1 MGNHRAEA
9 RKNMRTASYLTTGAA
24 LQIVTLF
31 GLAYATDSHL
41 PGISPMAAVSIFIDG
56 TKDILPT
63 DDSQD
68 PDRMRDALNGA
79 YDQGYDYTSEFEH
92 GGNIYIDYPREFG
105 VMTGLGSH
113 TYEDSKAVAAAKTK
127 AAIKEAVK
135 QNPGDPV
142 YVVGFSQGSNAASD
156 VLAQLEAENPDKD
169 YSNVTFVLLG
179 NGARNDGG
187 LWARMPAGVYVPLI
201 GLRFGAS
208 TNPASPSYAENAP
221 QVIQISKQYDGASD
235 VPKYVLNPLAWANVA
250 LGFMSVHNGY
260 YSEVDLDLTGPNG
273 EPDGKVDQLDVE
285 EAKLRNDDYIVTTN
299 GNITDIVIKNKVG
312 DLPLTQPL
320 LALGVP
326 REIVE
331 ALDPLLRAIIET
343 GYDRAPDGGT
353 YAATPVHLEL
363 MPHPDQWVEDFHAI
377 AAGMQE
383 TQEKLDAIN
392 HANLIQN
399 TVPQPQPQL
408 KAAVVTEESGEPTS
422 TYTAPTGK
430 STTPTPV
437 VQPTATAAPVT
448 QAPPT
453 ATVPPMTQPVTP
465 VVNQDPAPTGGEVST
480 PSTSKPQVN
489 INKSLQQIN
498 KAITGTVNTVVGAL
512 TPKRSGGTTT
522 TQDPSPSTQDP
533 GPTDTEPSGG
543 TGTESNNETPAA

>member
-1 MGNHRAEA
+1 M
-9 RKNMRTASYLTTGAA
+9 KTASYVTTGAA
-24 LQIVTLF
+24 LQMVTLF

-56 TKDILPT
+56 TKDIIPT
-63 DDSQD
+63 DDSQE
-68 PDRMRDALNGA
+68 PDRMKGALNYA
-79 YDQGYDYTSEFEH
+79 FDQKKDYVSEKGH
-92 GGNIYIDYPREFG
+92 GGNIFIDYPREFG
-105 VMTGLGSH
+105 IMTGLGSES
-113 TYEDSKAVAAAKTK
+113 YEDSKADAAVKIK
-127 AAIKEAVK
+127 AAIKDAVK

-156 VLAQLEAENPDKD
+156 VIAELEAEDPNFDA
-169 YSNVTFVLLG
+169 SNVTFVLLG

-208 TNPASPSYAENAP
+208 TNPAQPDYAENAP

-235 VPKYVLNPLAWANVA
+235 VPKYVLNPVAWANVA

-260 YSEVDLDLTGPNG
+260 YNEVNLDLTGPNG
-273 EPDGKVDQLDVE
+273 LPDGKVDQLDVE

-299 GNITDIVIKNKVG
+299 GNITDIVIRNKVG

-326 REIVE
+326 RKVVE

-363 MPHPDQWVEDFHAI
+363 APGPHQWFKDFHKI
-377 AAGMQE
+377 AAGMRE
-383 TQEKLDAIN
+383 TEEKLAELDHEDLTPEPN
-392 HANLIQN
+392 
-399 TVPQPQPQL
+399 PQPLMQEEEEDEGETLAAKQAVVPTQTSKPYTVVPTQQLQP
-408 KAAVVTEESGEPTS
+408 AAVTPTPAVVPPPVTQDPVPGAELQQTANVGGAPAGGEG
-422 TYTAPTGK
+422 TAPT
-430 STTPTPV
+430 
-437 VQPTATAAPVT
+437 
-448 QAPPT
+448 
-453 ATVPPMTQPVTP
+453 
-465 VVNQDPAPTGGEVST
+465 
-480 PSTSKPQVN
+480 TSKPQVN

-498 KAITGTVNTVVGAL
+498 KAITGTVKTVVGAL
-512 TPKRSGGTTT
+512 TPKKKTTTPTTGTTDPGPET
-522 TQDPSPSTQDP
+522 TGGSTPDNDPPSQDP
-533 GPTDTEPSGG
+533 G
-543 TGTESNNETPAA
+543 NEAPAA

>member
-1 MGNHRAEA
+1 
-9 RKNMRTASYLTTGAA
+9 MRTASYLTTGAA
-24 LQIVTLF
+24 LPMVALF

-63 DDSQD
+63 DDPQD
-68 PDRMRDALNGA
+68 PDRMKGALNGDLA
-79 YDQGYDYTSEFEH
+79 QGYAYKSQPNY
-92 GGNIYIDYPREFG
+92 GGDVFIDYPREFG
-105 VMTGLGSH
+105 VLTGLNSQ
-113 TYEDSKAVAAAKTK
+113 TYEESKVVAAAKTK
-127 AAIKEAVK
+127 AAIEDAVH

-156 VLAQLEAENPDKD
+156 VLAQLEAENPDVD

-235 VPKYVLNPLAWANVA
+235 VPKYVLNPLAWANTA

-260 YSEVDLDLTGPNG
+260 YNEVDLDLNN
-273 EPDGKVDQLDVE
+273 DNKIDQADVDL
-285 EAKLRNDDYIVTTN
+285 AKASPDYIVTTN

-326 REIVE
+326 REVVE

-353 YAATPVHLEL
+353 YAATPVYLGL
-363 MPHPDQWVEDFHAI
+363 MPGVDQWVADFEAI
-377 AAGMQE
+377 AAGMHATEQ
-383 TQEKLDAIN
+383 KLDALN
-392 HANLIQN
+392 HANLMQAK
-399 TVPQPQPQL
+399 VPAPQADPAL
-408 KAAVVTEESGEPTS
+408 RAAVVTEVSEEQTPGPAAETTPP
-422 TYTAPTGK
+422 APTTQLAAA
-430 STTPTPV
+430 TTPVTPAPVTPVPTPTATPV
-437 VQPTATAAPVT
+437 VQEGAPADGAVP
-448 QAPPT
+448 APP
-453 ATVPPMTQPVTP
+453 
-465 VVNQDPAPTGGEVST
+465 
-480 PSTSKPQVN
+480 TSKPQLGV
-489 INKSLQQIN
+489 NKSLQQIN
-498 KAITGTVNTVVGAL
+498 KAITGTVRTVVGAL
-512 TPKRSGGTTT
+512 TPKPRTASTPTSEP
-522 TQDPSPSTQDP
+522 DPPAPADP
-533 GPTDTEPSGG
+533 GPASGPDTGNASNDTGNTD
-543 TGTESNNETPAA
+543 NAPAA

>member
-1 MGNHRAEA
+1 
-9 RKNMRTASYLTTGAA
+9 MRTASYLTTGAA

-63 DDSQD
+63 GDSQD
-68 PDRMRDALNGA
+68 PDRMKGALNGA
-79 YDQGYDYTSEFEH
+79 FDQCAVDCA
-92 GGNIYIDYPREFG
+92 NNVYIDYPREFG
-105 VMTGLGSH
+105 VLTGLGSN
-113 TYEDSKAVAAAKTK
+113 TYEDSKVIAAAKTK
-127 AAIKEAVK
+127 AAIEDAVA
-135 QNPGDPV
+135 QNPSDPV

-156 VLAQLEAENPDKD
+156 VLAQLEAEHPDED

-187 LWARMPAGVYVPLI
+187 LWARMPAGVYVPFI

-208 TNPASPSYAENAP
+208 TNPASPSYADNAP

-250 LGFMSVHNGY
+250 MGFMSVHNGY
-260 YSEVDLDLTGPNG
+260 YNEVDLDLTGPEG
-273 EPDGKVDQLDVE
+273 APDGKVDQLDVD
-285 EAKLRNDDYIVTTN
+285 EAKLRDDDYIVTTN
-299 GNITDIVIKNKVG
+299 GNITDIVVKNEVG

-353 YAATPVHLEL
+353 YAATPVHLKL
-363 MPHPDQWVEDFHAI
+363 IPGPDQWVEDFHAI
-377 AAGMQE
+377 AAGMQG

-392 HANLIQN
+392 EANLIQN
-399 TVPQPQPQL
+399 TVPQLQPQL
-408 KAAVVTEESGEPTS
+408 TAAVVTEESVEATS

-437 VQPTATAAPVT
+437 VQPTATVAPVT

-453 ATVPPMTQPVTP
+453 ATAPPTTPPVTP
-465 VVNQDPAPTGGEVST
+465 VVNQNPAPTGGEVTT

-498 KAITGTVNTVVGAL
+498 QAITGTVKTVVGAL
-512 TPKRSGGTTT
+512 TPKRTGGTTT
-522 TQDPSPSTQDP
+522 QEPESSPSDP
-533 GPTDTEPSGG
+533 PADTEQGGDTNTNTDTGA
-543 TGTESNNETPAA
+543 NDAPAA